1 MRLSEI
7 MPDRDSTFLGLKL
20 IELVKMYDQL
30 EIASDHFT
38 IPPYEIL
45 GNHSIAEF
53 VERLSELQL
62 SMKDKTAQ
70 RYITQMLD
78 WLK

>member
-1 MRLSEI
+1 MHQERKRCVYLRLCQ
-7 MPDRDSTFLGLKL
+7 

-53 VERLSELQL
+53 VERLSELQP
-62 SMKDKTAQ
+62 SMKDKTAR

>member
-1 MRLSEI
+1 MHQERKRCVYLRLCQ
-7 MPDRDSTFLGLKL
+7 

-62 SMKDKTAQ
+62 SMKDKTAR